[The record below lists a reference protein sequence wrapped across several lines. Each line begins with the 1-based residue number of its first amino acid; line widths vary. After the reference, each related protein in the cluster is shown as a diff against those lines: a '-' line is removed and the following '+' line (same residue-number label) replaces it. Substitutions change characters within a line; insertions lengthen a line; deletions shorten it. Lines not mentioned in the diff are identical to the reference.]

1 MVVDTEVPG
10 KQGLAE
16 LGEEVGIEGAGKQV
30 EEVDKLLVLD
40 GKQVVGL
47 DKVEEPVQVLDKLVV
62 LGKQVVPE
70 QELDKQ
76 GAVDKQGVP
85 EQELDK
91 QGVPEQELDKQGVP
105 EQEPDKMVGVVLE
118 EVLGMQEVGEPDRK
132 EGVEV
137 VPQLEAK

>member
-1 MVVDTEVPG
+1 MVVDTEVLG
-10 KQGLAE
+10 KQELAE

-91 QGVPEQELDKQGVP
+91 QGVPEQE
-105 EQEPDKMVGVVLE
+105 PDKMVGVVLE